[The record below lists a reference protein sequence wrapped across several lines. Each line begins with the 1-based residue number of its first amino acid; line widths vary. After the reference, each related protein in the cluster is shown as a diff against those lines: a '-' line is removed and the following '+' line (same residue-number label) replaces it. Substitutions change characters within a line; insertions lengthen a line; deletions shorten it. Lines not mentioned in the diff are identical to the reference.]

1 MNKNHQPIRVGI
13 IGAGLNGAW
22 GGRAHI
28 PALKALPEFMVT
40 AVGASRQSSAEASAN
55 HFGIRHAF
63 SDPLELAL
71 HPEVDLVTVSVR
83 VPEHDRLIRAALQA
97 GKHVYSEFPLGR
109 TTAESA
115 RLLQAA
121 QEQGVRHFVGLQSR
135 ANPVVRYVRELLAEG
150 YVGDV
155 LAVHVNYAVPVYPI
169 RSKQID
175 QSHVYM
181 LDDAN
186 GANQLTIAGGHL
198 LDGIMYLLGPF
209 SEISAILKTQAQQ
222 VLVEETGEMIHA
234 SAPDHVV
241 VSGKLPGD
249 AVFSSQIRNA
259 HAGNFLIE
267 INGTKGDLQIRS
279 RQNFMFQ
286 IDDLTVL
293 GTQGDGELK
302 ELPLPDYILQPPVG
316 LIGTAAYNVAGIYQ
330 QIHRD
335 LANHT
340 HEAPDFQTALAIH
353 ELLDQ
358 VRKAGE
364 TGTVL
369 TMKKTETV

>member
-1 MNKNHQPIRVGI
+1 MNKNHHPLRVGI

-28 PALKALPEFMVT
+28 PALKALPEYVVT
-40 AVGASRQSSAEASAN
+40 AVGASRQSSAEASAA

-63 SDPLELAL
+63 SDPFELAL

-83 VPEHDRLIRAALQA
+83 VPEHDRLIRAALEA

-115 RLLQAA
+115 TLLKAA
-121 QEQGVRHFVGLQSR
+121 RERGVRHFAGLQSR
-135 ANPVVRYVRELLAEG
+135 ANPVIGYVRELLAEG

-155 LAVHVNYAVPVYPI
+155 LAVHVNYAVPTYPI

-175 QSHVYM
+175 QGHVYL

-198 LDGIMYLLGPF
+198 LDGIMYLFGPF
-209 SEISAILKTQAQQ
+209 SEISAILKTQAQH
-222 VLVEETGEMIHA
+222 VPVEETGEIIRA

-241 VSGKLPGD
+241 ISGILPGQ
-249 AVFSSQIRNA
+249 AVFSSQIRNV
-259 HAGNFLIE
+259 HAGSFAIE
-267 INGTKGDLQIRS
+267 INGTKGDLHIRS
-279 RQNFMFQ
+279 RQNFMYQ

-293 GTQGDGELK
+293 GTQGSGELR
-302 ELPLPDYILQPPVG
+302 ELTVPEHILLPPAELM
-316 LIGTAAYNVAGIYQ
+316 GTSAYNVAGIYQ

-335 LANHT
+335 LANDT
-340 HEAPDFQTALAIH
+340 HEAPDFQTALAVH

-364 TGTVL
+364 TGATLRLEPGYAV
-369 TMKKTETV
+369 

>member
-1 MNKNHQPIRVGI
+1 KIHQPLRVGI

-40 AVGASRQSSAEASAN
+40 AVGTSRQESAEASAD
-55 HFGIRHAF
+55 HFGIQHAF

-83 VPEHDRLIRAALQA
+83 VPEHDRLIRAALEA

-109 TTAESA
+109 TTAESSV
-115 RLLQAA
+115 LLQAA
-121 QEQGVRHFVGLQSR
+121 RDRGVRHFAGLQSR
-135 ANPVVRYVRELLAEG
+135 ANPVIRYVRELLAEG

-155 LAVHVNYAVPVYPI
+155 LAVHVNYAIPTYPI

-175 QSHVYM
+175 QSHVYL

-198 LDGIMYLLGPF
+198 LDGIMYLFGPF
-209 SEISAILKTQAQQ
+209 SEISAILKTQARQ
-222 VLVEETGEMIHA
+222 VPVEETGEIIRA

-241 VSGKLPGD
+241 VSGILPGQ

-259 HAGNFLIE
+259 HVGSFAIE
-267 INGTKGDLQIRS
+267 INGTKGDLHIRS

-286 IDDLTVL
+286 IDDLIVL
-293 GTQGDGELK
+293 GTQGRES
-302 ELPLPDYILQPPVG
+302 
-316 LIGTAAYNVAGIYQ
+316 
-330 QIHRD
+330 
-335 LANHT
+335 
-340 HEAPDFQTALAIH
+340 
-353 ELLDQ
+353 
-358 VRKAGE
+358 
-364 TGTVL
+364 
-369 TMKKTETV
+369 

>member
-1 MNKNHQPIRVGI
+1 MKINHQPLRVGI

-40 AVGASRQSSAEASAN
+40 AVGTSRQESAEASAD
-55 HFGIRHAF
+55 HFGIQHAF

-83 VPEHDRLIRAALQA
+83 VPEHDRLIRAALEA

-109 TTAESA
+109 TTAESSA
-115 RLLQAA
+115 LLQAA
-121 QEQGVRHFVGLQSR
+121 RERGVRHFAGLQSR
-135 ANPVVRYVRELLAEG
+135 ANPVIRYVRELLAEG

-155 LAVHVNYAVPVYPI
+155 LAVHVNYAIPTYPI

-175 QSHVYM
+175 QSHVYL

-198 LDGIMYLLGPF
+198 LDGIMYLFGPF
-209 SEISAILKTQAQQ
+209 SEISAILKTQARQ
-222 VLVEETGEMIHA
+222 VPVEETGEIIRA

-241 VSGKLPGD
+241 VSGILTGQ

-259 HAGNFLIE
+259 HVGSFAIE
-267 INGTKGDLQIRS
+267 INGTKGDLHIRS

-286 IDDLTVL
+286 IDDLIVL
-293 GTQGDGELK
+293 GTQGRGELK
-302 ELPLPDYILQPPVG
+302 ELTLPGHIQLPPAE
-316 LIGTAAYNVAGIYQ
+316 LMGTPAYNVAGIYQ

-335 LANHT
+335 LAKDT
-340 HEAPDFQTALAIH
+340 HEAPDFQTALAVH

-364 TGTVL
+364 TGAAL
-369 TMKKTETV
+369 TLKKTETV